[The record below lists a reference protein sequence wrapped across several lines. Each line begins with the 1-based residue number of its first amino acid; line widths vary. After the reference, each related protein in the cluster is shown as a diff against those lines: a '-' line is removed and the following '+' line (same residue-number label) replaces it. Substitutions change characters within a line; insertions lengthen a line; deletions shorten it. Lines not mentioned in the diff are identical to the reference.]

1 MKIKKMQGISLIDYP
16 NKLSCLLFL
25 SGCNLACPFC
35 QNPDLIKGEEGELD
49 FTTVIEEI
57 EKRRRFIDGVVITG
71 GEPTIHS
78 DLPLLCKKIKE
89 MGLAVKVDTNGYLLE
104 PLKGLI
110 TEGIVDYIALDIKA
124 SLANLKKACGKEIET
139 ERIGKTAEFLKSWG
153 IEYELRTTCVPTI
166 IDEEEINKIGSEIYG
181 AKRWFLQQFRSKK
194 TLDPDFMKIVPYPI
208 EYLFGLKEIAKKY
221 VEEVEIRGL

>member
-1 MKIKKMQGISLIDYP
+1 MKIRKMQGISLIDYP

-49 FTTVIEEI
+49 FTGVIEEI
-57 EKRRRFIDGVVITG
+57 ENRRRFIDGVVITG

-78 DLPLLCKKIKE
+78 DLPSLCKKIKE
-89 MGLAVKVDTNGYLLE
+89 IGLAVKIDTNGYLLE

-110 TEGIVDYIALDIKA
+110 AEGIVDYIALDVKA

-139 ERIGKTAEFLKSWG
+139 GRIGNTVELLKSSP
-153 IEYELRTTCVPTI
+153 IEYEFRTTCVPTI
-166 IDEEEINKIGSEIYG
+166 IDEEEIEKIGKEIQG

-194 TLDPDFMKIVPYPI
+194 TLDPDFMKIMPYPI
-208 EYLFGLKEIAKKY
+208 EYLFELKERAKKY
-221 VEEVEIRGL
+221 VKEIEIRGI